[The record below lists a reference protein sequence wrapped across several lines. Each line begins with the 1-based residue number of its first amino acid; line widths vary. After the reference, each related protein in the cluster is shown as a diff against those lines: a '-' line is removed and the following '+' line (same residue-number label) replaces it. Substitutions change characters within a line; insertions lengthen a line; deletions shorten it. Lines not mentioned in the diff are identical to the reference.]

1 MRVPNVEAA
10 AAPRRDLPREREHA
24 EPDCG
29 GGARQVPDMPSRSPG
44 VVTEVV
50 FVKLKIYNSL
60 CDFFLT
66 MSTFVPIGDFESVEI
81 CPFPSVAE

>member
-1 MRVPNVEAA
+1 MGISPGSAS
-10 AAPRRDLPREREHA
+10 
-24 EPDCG
+24 
-29 GGARQVPDMPSRSPG
+29 ARWVLDMPSRSPG

>member
-10 AAPRRDLPREREHA
+10 AAPRGDLSREGERA

-29 GGARQVPDMPSRSPG
+29 AGARRVPDMPSRSPG

-50 FVKLKIYNSL
+50 FVKLKICNSL